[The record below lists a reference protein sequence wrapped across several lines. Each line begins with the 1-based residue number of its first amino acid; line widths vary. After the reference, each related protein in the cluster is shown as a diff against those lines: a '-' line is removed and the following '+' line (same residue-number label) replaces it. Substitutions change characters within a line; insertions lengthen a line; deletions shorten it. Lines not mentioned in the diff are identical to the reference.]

1 MFVASDVSMI
11 HFIQNQ
17 STKEIGDFQN
27 FLCKTSPIL
36 IDMIVSLVK
45 CDVGCVLWILS
56 DLLIPHQS
64 REGWELPGLDRDDL
78 DWCEVFA
85 DVVRDNWPVQS

>member
-17 STKEIGDFQN
+17 STKDIGDLKN
-27 FLCKTSPIL
+27 FLCKTSATF

-56 DLLIPHQS
+56 DLLILHQS
-64 REGWELPGLDRDDL
+64 REGWDDL

>member
-17 STKEIGDFQN
+17 STKDIGDLKN
-27 FLCKTSPIL
+27 FLCKTSAIF

-45 CDVGCVLWILS
+45 CDVGCVL
-56 DLLIPHQS
+56 
-64 REGWELPGLDRDDL
+64 
-78 DWCEVFA
+78 
-85 DVVRDNWPVQS
+85 